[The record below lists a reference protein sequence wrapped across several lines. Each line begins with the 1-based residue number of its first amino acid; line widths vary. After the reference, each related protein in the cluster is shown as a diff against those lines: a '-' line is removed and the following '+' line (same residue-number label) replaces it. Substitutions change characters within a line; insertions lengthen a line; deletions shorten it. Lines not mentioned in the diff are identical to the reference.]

1 MARAA
6 GPFPLLVE
14 GSWGPDPPKNL
25 STKLHKYFQSRK
37 RSGGGECE
45 VRQEPGNPP
54 RFLVLFFPEDVRQ
67 KVLEKQNHELDWPGT
82 GTFKLTVRLPMA
94 PDEGPV
100 FKGEIPSEESQVN
113 EDVKE
118 LDVSEELDTKLS
130 LSSTSETQ
138 EDIPRK
144 CGNISCLVAL
154 ENLKAN
160 VTDMMLTLLVENIS
174 GLPSDDFQMEV
185 IRDCDVAVV
194 TFLQHRDA
202 IKFVDDCARHHSI
215 KKLQVS
221 PRLLEMTKTIRVENL
236 PPGVDDYQLQLFFE
250 NPFNGGGKVTSVE
263 CFPDESSALVEFCDR
278 KVLETIM
285 ANKHNFNKMPI
296 SIFPYYACLGT
307 ALYGKEKP
315 LIKLPAPFKEILD
328 PHLWKF
334 FQKEG
339 HLIQEIND
347 EMRQRHCE
355 LTWSQL
361 NGTVTIRPAATLGSQ
376 RRSQIKTWQK
386 EASTALAAIRS
397 KYEIISLQVEPGV
410 WDTIK
415 QDLEDGRILIE
426 FDPTEEMVILAG
438 KSEDVQN
445 ITLKTKELIE
455 SIMQKIRKEQESLEE
470 KVAISPGKYF
480 LLYHSGSLKRLC
492 MECPEMEL
500 SYNESTH
507 YLCLKGPRADV
518 YKVKSEVLAMMFAM
532 VHKTFPISS
541 EVSSFLQQVDCK
553 ELSLFLFI
561 KQKILA
567 IYELKDTT
575 VDLTSCSAK
584 DQEQAEEQMLSALH
598 FKRIEV
604 EDKEIL
610 NGNKWKKKIND
621 LQKKHN
627 SHTKVV
633 VITEL
638 TSGSPAEV
646 IIAGCV
652 REVEDVY
659 SLLFDF
665 LEKHMRIES
674 FIEVKPSLL
683 LNYFRA
689 NKKEFWPKKTSV
701 QVIFQPENRKNGIL
715 LIGTKSEVL
724 EGTDIIKKAQNS
736 ICVKTFDIDK
746 PGTRQFF
753 QDKILFYRSEVRRL
767 YSCFIELLENK
778 EKDEKGTNFKREL
791 APGVM
796 LIVKQGDL
804 TQFPVDVVVNAANE
818 DLMHVGGLAAAL
830 LKAAGPELQE
840 DCDQIV
846 KKKGKILPGNATISK
861 AGRLPCHR
869 MIHVVGPQWN
879 EDDASRCVFLLKRAV
894 EASLHLTEQYKYR
907 SIAIPAISSGIF
919 GFPLYQSVQSIITA
933 IKDYYQYQQEGGSL
947 KEIYLVGPSKKTAE
961 TFVEA
966 IKSIVEDT
974 QTSTDSQAEN
984 ELLTDTDFLPKT
996 EFLPDRAS
1004 HLGFTVAHP
1013 TVQIPQKPPCLVA
1026 PGGLR
1031 MLLVKRG
1038 VQDAKTHVIVN
1049 SISSD
1054 LVLGSGPL
1062 SQAFLEKAGPK
1073 LQEELKAAGQGVAV
1087 GVGTILQTSGC
1098 NLDCRHVLH
1107 VVAPMWRSNKMTSL
1121 MIMRDIIR
1129 DCLEITEKLSLQ
1141 SIGFPA
1147 IGTGNLRFPKTV
1159 FADLIISEVLKF
1171 SSNNQLKTLQEVQFL
1186 LHPTDHENIQAFSD
1200 EFSKRNNGIPRDE
1213 APKTAVAQG
1222 FYGAVSSPNLGV
1234 YEMKIGPILFQV
1246 ASGDITKE
1254 EADVIVNSTSNTFN
1268 LRAGVSKAILE
1279 GAGPDVQKECSRL
1292 AQQRVN
1298 EYIITGGGL
1307 LNCKKIIHV
1316 IGGHDVKKSVT
1327 CVLKECEKCNYS
1339 SVCLPAIG
1347 TGSAQQDPDK
1357 VAEAIIDAIEAF
1369 VQKGLVQSVKKVKV
1383 VIFLPQLLDV
1393 FYANMK
1399 NREGS
1404 QAAPQPSVMSK
1415 IASFLGFPKQTSKT
1429 QNPLILER
1437 KTEVTTFQVCGK
1449 DASCVDKAVSWIQKL
1464 IEDEQCL
1471 YTSED
1476 ECIKNFGVKEGQK
1489 LNELQRR
1496 LNVTISLDQTRPLI
1510 KVLGLSRD
1518 VMKARDATEEM
1529 IKSFRLAKE
1538 KEIQADSIS
1547 EFIQWQYSDNST
1559 FHNFDKITN
1568 LTLEHAWKAKDK
1580 NIIVKINNQDYT
1592 VIFSTCTATGPNG
1605 HSLPVQRLTKPE
1617 VAIPAHWSDMKQQNL
1632 CVVEV
1637 QSSDLEYKTV
1647 ADKFRETCS
1656 NFTIEKIERIQNL
1669 SLWNSYQAKK
1679 KSIDAKNGH
1688 QRNERLLF
1696 HGTDINSVPHVN
1708 ENGFNRSYAGKNAVY
1723 YGKGTYFA
1731 VNADYSAHDT
1741 YSRPDVNGKKH
1752 VYYVRVLT
1760 GDYTRG
1766 NQSYIVP
1773 PEKNPQNP
1781 TDLYD
1786 TVVDDVHNPSLFVV
1800 FYDYQAYPEYL
1811 ITFRR

>member
-100 FKGEIPSEESQVN
+100 FKGEIPSEESRVK

-118 LDVSEELDTKLS
+118 PDVSEDLDTKLS
-130 LSSTSETQ
+130 PNRTSETQ
-138 EDIPRK
+138 EDILRE
-144 CGNISCLVAL
+144 CENVSSLVAF
-154 ENLKAN
+154 ENLRAN

-174 GLPSDDFQMEV
+174 GLPSDDFQTEV
-185 IRDCDVAVV
+185 NRDVDVAVV
-194 TFLQHRDA
+194 TLPKHIDTM
-202 IKFVDDCARHHSI
+202 KFVDDCARHHSI
-215 KKLQVS
+215 KKLQIS
-221 PRLLEMTKTIRVENL
+221 PRLLEITKTIRVENL
-236 PPGVDDYQLQLFFE
+236 PPGVDDYQLQLYFE
-250 NPFNGGGKVTSVE
+250 NPFNGGGRVVSVE
-263 CFPDESSALVEFCDR
+263 CFPDESSALVEFYDR
-278 KVLETIM
+278 KVLHNIM
-285 ANKHNFNKMPI
+285 SKKHNFNKMPM
-296 SIFPYYACLGT
+296 SVFPYYACLGT

-638 TSGSPAEV
+638 TSKFPAEV

-652 REVEDVY
+652 KEVEDVY
-659 SLLFDF
+659 SLVFDF

-778 EKDEKGTNFKREL
+778 EKDEKGNNFKREL

-818 DLMHVGGLAAAL
+818 DLRHIGGLAAAL

-846 KKKGKILPGNATISK
+846 KKKGKVLTGNATISK
-861 AGRLPCHR
+861 AGKLPCHHV
-869 MIHVVGPQWN
+869 IHAVGPQWK
-879 EDDASRCVFLLKRAV
+879 EDQSQRCVHLLKTAV
-894 EASLHLTEQYKYR
+894 ISSLLLAEDNNYQ
-907 SIAIPAISSGIF
+907 SIAIPAVSSGVF
-919 GFPLYQSVQSIITA
+919 GFPLRLCVETIVSA
-933 IKDYYQYQQEGGSL
+933 IKESCHEGGSL
-947 KEIYLVGPSKKTAE
+947 KEIYLVDPSMKIVRA
-961 TFVEA
+961 FVEA
-966 IKSIVEDT
+966 MNTIFKDTAPHSKSE
-974 QTSTDSQAEN
+974 S
-984 ELLTDTDFLPKT
+984 
-996 EFLPDRAS
+996 LPDTAS
-1004 HLGFTVAHP
+1004 PVHLMAVDQP
-1013 TVQIPQKPPCLVA
+1013 INVSQEQLYLVS
-1026 PGGLR
+1026 PSGLK
-1031 MLLVKRG
+1031 MLLVSGG
-1038 VQDAKTHVIVN
+1038 VQNAKTHIIVN
-1049 SISSD
+1049 SVASD
-1054 LVLGSGPL
+1054 LELNGGPL
-1062 SQAFLEKAGPK
+1062 SRALLRKSGPK
-1073 LQEELKAAGQGVAV
+1073 LQEELKAAGQGITAN
-1087 GVGTILQTSGC
+1087 VGTILQTSGG
-1098 NLDCRHVLH
+1098 NLDCCHVLH
-1107 VVAPMWRSNKMTSL
+1107 VVAPEWGDNSTSSL
-1121 MIMRDIIR
+1121 QIMRDIIR